1 MREIKKK
8 KFIKLKPTK
17 QVIFT
22 ENVLKP
28 HYQKKI
34 NMFINQLKQRG
45 AVLISAKEINILNE
59 NCFVYYKLDYIF
71 KESFH

>member
-8 KFIKLKPTK
+8 KFIKLKSTK

-28 HYQKKI
+28 H
-34 NMFINQLKQRG
+34 
-45 AVLISAKEINILNE
+45 
-59 NCFVYYKLDYIF
+59 
-71 KESFH
+71 H